1 MKWTIDQI
9 RDRFDND
16 VDRFSNLDTGQSAT
30 IDAPLVLDLLTRAA
44 AEATPHARAL
54 LDVGCGAG
62 NYTLK
67 LLQIRPDLDVT
78 LVDLSLPMLD
88 RARERVE
95 PKVRGAVSL
104 LQADIRAL
112 DLGIERFD
120 IIMAA
125 AVLHHLR
132 TDAEWDEVFTKLHRA
147 LRPGGGL
154 WIADLITHATDS
166 VQDLMWTRYGD
177 YLTAL
182 GGAEYRDRVFQ
193 YVAVEDTPRSVLF
206 QADLLRKVG
215 FGTVEILHKNSCF
228 AAFGALK
235 TGTAR

>member
-44 AEATPHARAL
+44 AEATPDARSL

-78 LVDLSLPMLD
+78 LVDLSQPMLD
-88 RARERVE
+88 RARERVA

-120 IIMAA
+120 IILAA

-154 WIADLITHATDS
+154 WIADLITHAIDS

-193 YVAVEDTPRSVLF
+193 YVAVEDTP
-206 QADLLRKVG
+206 
-215 FGTVEILHKNSCF
+215 
-228 AAFGALK
+228 
-235 TGTAR
+235 